1 MTADRATTKAPDPVL
16 DVRDLSVRFRMRGG
30 RDIAA
35 VTDARFSVAPGE
47 CLALVGESGCGKSVL
62 ASALLGLLPANAATT
77 GSAVLGG
84 DTDLLTAG
92 ERTLART
99 VRGRRIGLVPQSPA
113 AHLTPVRTVR
123 AQLEES
129 LRELTGVRRSE
140 LPKSALAAAARA
152 SFPEGH
158 LDRYPHELSGGLAQ
172 RAATALALIGD
183 APLLLA
189 DEPTTG
195 LDRDLVERT
204 VDELRRHTDEGRALL
219 IITHDLAAAERIADR
234 VAVMY
239 AGRIVEI
246 AEAEAFFGA
255 PGPATPTPRVCWTP
269 CPSGSSPRSPG
280 CRRSWARCPT
290 AAPSPTAA
298 RTRTPAAPANAR
310 PSRRVWPAT
319 TGSPAGHPPR
329 RRSPPM
335 LELTRITAGYDRRDP
350 VVRDVSLHVGAGE
363 AVGLLGPSGCGKSTL
378 AKVAALLHRP
388 DAGTM
393 TLDGTVIRGWR
404 HRAPREQRTAVGVV
418 FQQPRLSADPR
429 LSLRELIAQPLRST
443 GRRRDVPERVA
454 ELAPLVGL
462 SDELLERR
470 PHAVSDGQ
478 LQRACLAR
486 ALVLRPRLLICDEM
500 TAMLDASTTAAL
512 VAVVERYRAESG
524 AALLA
529 VGHDRVLLERW
540 CDRTVRWD
548 ERDTEKTPAAIAGV
562 ND

>member
-1 MTADRATTKAPDPVL
+1 MTADRENTAVPVL

-35 VTDARFSVAPGE
+35 VTDARFTVAPGE

-77 GSAVLGG
+77 GSAFLGG
-84 DTDLLTAG
+84 DTDLLTAD

-129 LRELTGVRRSE
+129 LRELTGVRGSE
-140 LPKSALAAAARA
+140 LPKAAVEAAARA

-172 RAATALALIGD
+172 RAATALALVGD

-246 AEAEAFFGA
+246 AKAASFFGA
-255 PGPATPTPRVCWTP
+255 PGPRHPYARGLLNALPDRDFTPI
-269 CPSGSSPRSPG
+269 PG
-280 CRRSWARCPT
+280 MPPELGALPEGCAFAARC
-290 AAPSPTAA
+290 AHAD
-298 RTRTPAAPANAR
+298 TRCTGERPAF
-310 PSRRVWPAT
+310 
-319 TGSPAGHPPR
+319 
-329 RRSPPM
+329 
-335 LELTRITAGYDRRDP
+335 TAG
-350 VVRDVSLHVGAGE
+350 
-363 AVGLLGPSGCGKSTL
+363 L
-378 AKVAALLHRP
+378 ACHHAPTGRAHAA
-388 DAGTM
+388 TK
-393 TLDGTVIRGWR
+393 
-404 HRAPREQRTAVGVV
+404 E
-418 FQQPRLSADPR
+418 SAD
-429 LSLRELIAQPLRST
+429 A
-443 GRRRDVPERVA
+443 
-454 ELAPLVGL
+454 
-462 SDELLERR
+462 
-470 PHAVSDGQ
+470 
-478 LQRACLAR
+478 
-486 ALVLRPRLLICDEM
+486 
-500 TAMLDASTTAAL
+500 
-512 VAVVERYRAESG
+512 
-524 AALLA
+524 
-529 VGHDRVLLERW
+529 
-540 CDRTVRWD
+540 
-548 ERDTEKTPAAIAGV
+548 
-562 ND
+562 